1 MKKIRRMGMP
11 FQAGIID
18 VGAHSVRL
26 DIFEVSKKNGIV
38 LLESLSRT
46 INLGYDVFR
55 RGQVS
60 PETLA
65 RLSSML
71 CDFGRK
77 LAEYRITLC
86 RVVATSAIREAFNR
100 DLVINRIRND
110 ADLELEILETPEEI
124 RITYLAM
131 REALSRRCD
140 FGALSGIGLMVGTG
154 SLQIFYFAHGL
165 MRFCEEIPLGTTRL
179 FDAFG
184 RSAVSIE
191 QVIETLRSQDIGRR
205 LAECVGREAEQPE
218 ALIALGAS
226 ARVFAGVVRGSI
238 EEFGENECVTID
250 PAAVAPA
257 AKRLID
263 ADPAGLAAEFKLPEE
278 VASSVRACS
287 GIISYFLEEFRFEQF
302 LCLGTTTRTALIGD
316 LVRRGA
322 EGEGAADPF
331 YRDLLGVCD
340 AIGRKYGFDPD
351 HASQVAALCLK
362 FLEKLKRTF
371 DFVPNAPLLLEAA
384 ARLHDIGRFVDTRQH
399 HKHSYYLVSN
409 MQLPGISNA
418 EQRVVATV
426 CRYHRKAPPRESHP
440 EYTALSAEDKVT
452 TLKLAAILRVAD
464 ALDCNRRRRFDKMK
478 LVLRGHTMTVVVPE
492 SGDFRSERLSLEW
505 KGGLFNQVF
514 GLELKI
520 EEAPLSI

>member
-1 MKKIRRMGMP
+1 MKKIKRLGMP

-26 DIFEVSKKNGIV
+26 DIFEISKKNGIV

-46 INLGYDVFR
+46 VNLGFDVFR
-55 RGQVS
+55 HGQVS
-60 PETLA
+60 PETLS
-65 RLSSML
+65 RLTSML
-71 CDFGRK
+71 CDFSNK
-77 LAEYRITLC
+77 LAEYRITFC

-110 ADLELEILETPEEI
+110 AGLELEILETPEEI

-131 REALSRRCD
+131 REALRRRFD
-140 FGALSGIGLMVGTG
+140 FGTLSGIGLMVGTG

-184 RSAVSIE
+184 RSAISIE
-191 QVIETLRSQDIGRR
+191 QVIETLRSQDIGQR
-205 LAECVGREAEQPE
+205 LAECVGRQAEEPV

-226 ARVFAGVVRGSI
+226 VRVLAGIIRGAV
-238 EEFGENECVTID
+238 EEFDENECVSID
-250 PAAVAPA
+250 PDAVAPA
-257 AKRLID
+257 TRRLID
-263 ADPAGLAAEFKLPEE
+263 TTPDTLSAEFKLPEE
-278 VASSVRACS
+278 VASSVRACA
-287 GIISYFLEEFRFEQF
+287 GIISYFLDEFHFERF
-302 LCLGTTTRTALIGD
+302 LCLGTTTRTALISD
-316 LVRRGA
+316 LVRRSVEA
-322 EGEGAADPF
+322 NAPDPF
-331 YRDLLGVCD
+331 YNDLLGVCD
-340 AIGRKYGFDPD
+340 AIGRKYGFDPV

-384 ARLHDIGRFVDTRQH
+384 ARLHDIGRFVDTRQ
-399 HKHSYYLVSN
+399 KHTYYLVSN
-409 MQLPGISNA
+409 MQLPGISTA
-418 EQRVVATV
+418 EQRVVATI
-426 CRYHRKAPPRESHP
+426 CRYHRKALPRESHP

-464 ALDCNRRRRFDKMK
+464 ALDCSRRKRFDKMK

-514 GLELKI
+514 GLDLKI
-520 EEAPLSI
+520 EEAPLLI

>member
-1 MKKIRRMGMP
+1 MKKIRHMGMP

-18 VGAHSVRL
+18 VGAHSIRL
-26 DIFEVSKKNGIV
+26 DIFEVSKKNGIS

-55 RGQVS
+55 HGQVS

-71 CDFGRK
+71 SDFALK
-77 LAEYRITLC
+77 LAEYRITFC

-110 ADLELEILETPEEI
+110 AGLELEVLETPEEI

-131 REALSRRCD
+131 REALRRRFD
-140 FGALSGIGLMVGTG
+140 FGMLSGIGLMIGAG

-184 RSAVSIE
+184 RSAISIE
-191 QVIETLRSQDIGRR
+191 QVIETLRSQDIGQR
-205 LAECVGREAEQPE
+205 LAECVGRQAEEPV

-226 ARVFAGVVRGSI
+226 VRVLAGVIRGAI
-238 EEFGENECVTID
+238 EEFDENECVSID
-250 PAAVAPA
+250 PGAVAPA
-257 AKRLID
+257 TRRLID
-263 ADPAGLAAEFKLPEE
+263 TPPDRLVAEFKLPEE
-278 VASSVRACS
+278 VASSVRACA
-287 GIISYFLEEFRFEQF
+287 GIISYFLEEFHFERF

-316 LVRRGA
+316 LVRRSVEA
-322 EGEGAADPF
+322 TAPDPF
-331 YRDLLGVCD
+331 YDDLLGVCD
-340 AIGRKYGFDPD
+340 AIGRKYGFDPV
-351 HASQVAALCLK
+351 HASQVAALSLK

-409 MQLPGISNA
+409 MQLPGISTA

-426 CRYHRKAPPRESHP
+426 CRYHRKALPRESHP

-464 ALDCNRRRRFDKMK
+464 ALDCSRRKRFDKMK
-478 LVLRGHTMTVVVPE
+478 LVLRGHTMSVVVPE

-520 EEAPLSI
+520 EEAPLLT